1 MKVKVIYEDNTEE
14 ILDSVEEL
22 GIVGVNRISKDDLR
36 IIKDVGIRFYDGDEV
51 RLKNVVRI
59 VEA

>member
-14 ILDSVEEL
+14 ILDTVEEL
-22 GIVGVNRISKDDLR
+22 GIVGVSRIGKDDLR

>member
-14 ILDSVEEL
+14 ILDSVKDL
-22 GIVGVNRISKDDLR
+22 GIVGASRISKDGQR
-36 IIKDVGIRFYDGDEV
+36 IIKDVGIRFYDRDEV
-51 RLKNVVRI
+51 RLKNVARI

>member
-14 ILDSVEEL
+14 ILDSVKDL
-22 GIVGVNRISKDDLR
+22 GIVGESRISKDGQR
-36 IIKDVGIRFYDGDEV
+36 FIRNIGIRFCDGDEV
-51 RLKNVVRI
+51 RLKNVARI